1 MTTTINGSGS
11 ADFHTPLPVAQY
23 TARTGSILQVVNATD
38 ATQTTNSTSTYADTD
53 LTATITPTSTSSTV
67 LVLITQ
73 AWRKDTSDTSIMLKL
88 LRGTTDLGS
97 FNKRAGNTGTGVTE
111 TGVVAYNVID
121 SPATTSA
128 VTYKTQFA
136 SQNNAA
142 SVIIN
147 FDTDRS
153 SITLMEIAG

>member
-1 MTTTINGSGS
+1 MTTIIDGSGS
-11 ADFHTPLPVAQY
+11 ADFHTPLPVAEY
-23 TARTGSILQVVNATD
+23 TARTGSILQVINATD
-38 ATQTTNSTSTYADTD
+38 TTSSSNSTSTYADTA
-53 LTATITPTSTSSTV
+53 LTATITPTSTTSTI

-88 LRGTTDLGS
+88 FRGATDLGV
-97 FNKRAGNTGTGVTE
+97 FNTRAGNTGTGVTE

-128 VTYKTQFA
+128 VAYKTQFA

-142 SVIIN
+142 SVTVN